1 MIICLYG
8 QPGSGKTTLAE
19 SLQKKFFQSVG
30 LLYPHLDGDLIR
42 TLYKNFDYS
51 QAGRMRN
58 LIIISDIAHYLHS
71 RHSIVLVSAVFPYH
85 ATRNYFTQLSENIMW
100 VCLEHNRERHEYHVE
115 DFQTDPKEPN
125 TLTINTS
132 DNDVDACLNQIFDE
146 AMIRFW
152 GKKLE

>member
-1 MIICLYG
+1 
-8 QPGSGKTTLAE
+8 
-19 SLQKKFFQSVG
+19 
-30 LLYPHLDGDLIR
+30 
-42 TLYKNFDYS
+42 
-51 QAGRMRN
+51 
-58 LIIISDIAHYLHS
+58 
-71 RHSIVLVSAVFPYH
+71 
-85 ATRNYFTQLSENIMW
+85 MW

-132 DNDVDACLNQIFDE
+132 DKDVDACLNQIFDE